1 MEKRKKRTI
10 ISIIL
15 VVFMWFVLLSLFV
28 FHQLTGNINVSPST
42 AHNFTNI
49 GLQMILIFFPIAS
62 LILSFFIYSKP
73 VKYLFIIVSL
83 FLTYYFSLPYVLAWI
98 RYFS

>member
-1 MEKRKKRTI
+1 MEKKKRSA

-15 VVFMWFVLLSLFV
+15 IVFMWFVLLSLFV
-28 FHQLTGNINVSPST
+28 FHQLTGNINVSPYT

-49 GLQMILIFFPIAS
+49 GLQLILIFFPIAS

-73 VKYLFIIVSL
+73 VKYLMILISL